1 MTSKLRLRDFIGLI
15 LLVGSGVVGVGCSST
30 SGSRFRPAEGAR
42 SVASVG
48 DQPMPPSVGSPGS
61 QVAADVPDPEPYRN
75 PKARISGRVVDDQGR
90 PVSGATVRL
99 ADGSSKAGRDLRA
112 TTDPSG
118 GFTLGNLR
126 PGSEYHLVAEANF
139 GDDQGTVTGRAT
151 ADTSETGVQIR
162 LGDASNDATPV
173 RRSRRKSSKAQTISE
188 RVDGEIKP
196 ASPRGVNAEDLG
208 PPAEAADLVEQPEP
222 RKSKK
227 PKSAPTDSQGSD
239 AASGWRRPG
248 ADSES
253 KPAPETEAQPDA
265 EQPLNLD
272 PGAGARPSSGR
283 PRRSKESEDDEAN
296 PLPLALPPEAK
307 ASDPSSGSP
316 ARSVS
321 RKSVKPRAKVVLPPE
336 PEDAADT
343 SGQLAFRDDEESANT
358 PPAPLAE
365 PADPS
370 TTPKPM
376 PSLMDLAD
384 SKPTPRSDPPQNLN
398 LDGVPG
404 SIEPPPPDSEAP
416 GLITDTSPAPSTPGD
431 LVSGAKGASN
441 PSPVDPA
448 SQPASEPSDP
458 SANYNP
464 FALVAAPPP
473 EPSTTVS
480 PGRPA
485 APARS
490 NPASAT
496 DNSTSGNAPSS
507 PPKPKKWSDLAQP
520 ASEVAAG
527 VMVGTVA
534 TASASKNPST
544 TTATA
549 SASTRPS
556 VLLARRSKGAGPT
569 KSDAEAICQ
578 FDTKLNRLVDF
589 QLPDLDGQPVR
600 FRDFDA
606 DYVLLDFWGTWCE
619 PCVGSIPHLIELQKK
634 YGPTKLKVVG
644 IACEKNPVDR
654 RKAIVAAAAEKLGIN
669 YSVLVTGM
677 DGNCPVQRDF
687 QIQYYPTMILLDRRG
702 KIVWRAEGATPSNLF
717 RLDRALAATERPTQ
731 TARR

>member
-1 MTSKLRLRDFIGLI
+1 MTSKLRLRDFTGLI
-15 LLVGSGVVGVGCSST
+15 LLVGSGVVGLGCSST
-30 SGSRFRPAEGAR
+30 SGSRFRSAEGAR

-61 QVAADVPDPEPYRN
+61 QVASDVPAPEPYRN

-99 ADGSSKAGRDLRA
+99 ADGSSKAGRDVQT

-139 GDDQGTVTGRAT
+139 GDDHGTVTGRAT

-162 LGDASNDATPV
+162 LGDASGDATPV

-196 ASPRGVNAEDLG
+196 ASPGAVNVEDLG
-208 PPAEAADLVEQPEP
+208 PPAEAADPIEQPEP
-222 RKSKK
+222 RKPRKPESPQPDSK
-227 PKSAPTDSQGSD
+227 SSD
-239 AASGWRRPG
+239 AAPGWRRPG
-248 ADSES
+248 AEPDS
-253 KPAPETEAQPDA
+253 KPTPETQAQPEA
-265 EQPLNLD
+265 EEPLDLD
-272 PGAGARPSSGR
+272 PGANARPVSDR
-283 PRRSKESEDDEAN
+283 PRRSKETEADENN
-296 PLPLALPPEAK
+296 PLPLALPAEAK
-307 ASDPSSGSP
+307 TSDPSSGSP
-316 ARSVS
+316 TRSVS
-321 RKSVKPRAKVVLPPE
+321 RKSVKPREKVVPPPE
-336 PEDAADT
+336 PEVAADP
-343 SGQLAFRDDEESANT
+343 SGQLAFGDVEETAIDRPT
-358 PPAPLAE
+358 PLAE
-365 PADPS
+365 VVDSS

-376 PSLMDLAD
+376 PSLLDLAD
-384 SKPTPRSDPPQNLN
+384 SKPTPRSDPPRNLN

-404 SIEPPPPDSEAP
+404 SIEPSPPDPEAP
-416 GLITDTSPAPSTPGD
+416 ALITDVSPAPSTPGE
-431 LVSGAKGASN
+431 LVSGAKAGPDPA
-441 PSPVDPA
+441 PVDPA
-448 SQPASEPSDP
+448 GQLASEPFDP

-464 FALVAAPPP
+464 FTLVAAAPP

-480 PGRPA
+480 PERPA
-485 APARS
+485 VPTRS
-490 NPASAT
+490 HPVSEA
-496 DNSTSGNAPSS
+496 DNSTEATTPNS

-520 ASEVAAG
+520 ATEVAEG
-527 VMVGTVA
+527 VIVGTAA
-534 TASASKNPST
+534 TTAGFKNPST
-544 TTATA
+544 TTA
-549 SASTRPS
+549 SATTQPN
-556 VLLARRSKGAGPT
+556 VLLARRSKGASSA

-619 PCVGSIPHLIELQKK
+619 PCVGSIPHLIELQKQ
-634 YGPTKLKVVG
+634 YGPNKLKVVG

-654 RKAIVAAAAEKLGIN
+654 RKAIVAAVAEKLGIN

-687 QIQYYPTMILLDRRG
+687 QVQYYPTMILLDRRG
-702 KIVWRAEGATPSNLF
+702 KIVWRAEGATPSNMF